1 VKYSGIA
8 ALAAPG
14 AETNID
20 KARTNHARRRMAST
34 YQFSEPCTDAAARGV
49 RGYAYGG
56 VDGSAC
62 EDLVMPDP
70 FTLEDRVNLAE
81 AARDVAAGG
90 LVVGASGNLGIR
102 RDDHL
107 LITPRGSH
115 LGAIDPADCV
125 SVTLVDGSVS
135 PDHARPSRPS
145 SELPLHLA
153 VYAAAPE
160 AKAIVHTHSHF
171 ATVLS
176 TLVDEIP
183 AIHYVTTEFGG
194 PLRVAPYATF
204 GSVELAEGVA
214 TALAGRSA
222 ALMANHG
229 AVTIAMTLDRAVE
242 QARQLE
248 WLASVYWHAQVF
260 GTPTL
265 LDKTQLGAVDVQ
277 TRTLGKP

>member
-1 VKYSGIA
+1 
-8 ALAAPG
+8 L
-14 AETNID
+14 
-20 KARTNHARRRMAST
+20 
-34 YQFSEPCTDAAARGV
+34 CV
-49 RGYAYGG
+49 RSAGG
-56 VDGSAC
+56 GTCD
-62 EDLVMPDP
+62 DLVMPDP
-70 FTLEDRVNLAE
+70 FTPEDRITLAE
-81 AARDVAAGG
+81 AAREVAASG
-90 LVVGASGNLGIR
+90 LTVGSSGNLGIR
-102 RDDHL
+102 SGEHL
-107 LITPRGSH
+107 LITPRGSR
-115 LGAIDPADCV
+115 LSAIDPADCV
-125 SVTLVDGSVS
+125 CVALADGRVA

-183 AIHYVTTEFGG
+183 PIHYVTTEFGG
-194 PLRVAPYATF
+194 PVRVAPYATY

-229 AVTIAMTLDRAVE
+229 AVTIAATLDHAVE

-260 GTPTL
+260 GTPAL
-265 LDKTQLGAVDVQ
+265 LGDDQLSAVDAQ
-277 TRTLGKP
+277 NRALGRR

>member
-1 VKYSGIA
+1 MAKASQ
-8 ALAAPG
+8 AL
-14 AETNID
+14 
-20 KARTNHARRRMAST
+20 RRMACT
-34 YQFSEPCTDAAARGV
+34 YQFPEPRTGTAARDV
-49 RGYAYGG
+49 RGCAYAG

-70 FTLEDRVNLAE
+70 FTLEDRVTLAE

-102 RDDHL
+102 SGEHL
-107 LITPRGSH
+107 LITPRGSR
-115 LGAIDPADCV
+115 LSAIDPADCV
-125 SVTLVDGSVS
+125 CVALDDGTVS
-135 PDHARPSRPS
+135 PDHTRPSRPS

-194 PLRVAPYATF
+194 PVRVAPYATY
-204 GSVELAEGVA
+204 GSVQLAEGVA

-229 AVTIAMTLDRAVE
+229 AVTIATTLDRAVD
-242 QARQLE
+242 QAHQLE
-248 WLASVYWHAQVF
+248 WLSSIYWHAQVF

-265 LDKTQLGAVDVQ
+265 LGEAQLGAVDVQ
-277 TRTLGKP
+277 TRALGRS

>member
-1 VKYSGIA
+1 
-8 ALAAPG
+8 
-14 AETNID
+14 
-20 KARTNHARRRMAST
+20 MA
-34 YQFSEPCTDAAARGV
+34 
-49 RGYAYGG
+49 
-56 VDGSAC
+56 
-62 EDLVMPDP
+62 DP
-70 FTLEDRVNLAE
+70 FTLEDRVTLAE

-90 LVVGASGNLGIR
+90 LTVGSSGNLGIR
-102 RDDHL
+102 SGEDL
-107 LITPRGSH
+107 LITPRGSR
-115 LGAIDPADCV
+115 LEAINPADCV
-125 SVTLVDGSVS
+125 CVALADGSVS
-135 PDHARPSRPS
+135 PDHATDSLPS

-183 AIHYVTTEFGG
+183 PIHYVTTEFGG
-194 PLRVAPYATF
+194 PVRVAPYATY

-214 TALAGRSA
+214 AALSERSA

-229 AVTIAMTLDRAVE
+229 AVTLAATLGHAVE

-248 WLASVYWHAQVF
+248 WLASVYWHARVF

-265 LDKTQLGAVDVQ
+265 LDDEQLGAVNEQD
-277 TRTLGKP
+277 RALGRR

>member
-1 VKYSGIA
+1 
-8 ALAAPG
+8 
-14 AETNID
+14 
-20 KARTNHARRRMAST
+20 MACT
-34 YQFSEPCTDAAARGV
+34 YQFPEPYTGTARPQV
-49 RGYAYGG
+49 RGCAYVSVGH
-56 VDGSAC
+56 ARATIC
-62 EDLVMPDP
+62 AMADP
-70 FTLEDRVNLAE
+70 FTLEDRAALVE
-81 AARDVAAGG
+81 AARDVAASG
-90 LVVGASGNLGIR
+90 LVVGSSGNLGIR
-102 RDDHL
+102 REEHL
-107 LITPRGSH
+107 LITPRGSR
-115 LGAIDPADCV
+115 LAAIAPADCV
-125 SVTLVDGSVS
+125 CVLLADGSVS
-135 PDHARPSRPS
+135 PDHARASRPS

-183 AIHYVTTEFGG
+183 PIHYVTSEFGG
-194 PLRVAPYATF
+194 PVRVAPYATY

-229 AVTIAMTLDRAVE
+229 AVTFATTLHCAVE
-242 QARQLE
+242 RARQLE

-265 LDKTQLGAVDVQ
+265 LGEAQLGAVDAQ
-277 TRTLGKP
+277 NRTLGRR